1 MQSKLLLFDF
11 DGTIADSFP
20 KYKDI
25 INQLSKKY
33 KYKRLS
39 DSDIE
44 LLRSKGPKEITKIV
58 GISWWKIPFLA
69 RDFKKEAN
77 KIIKDISMFKGM
89 KEVLKK
95 LKQKGYRVGILT
107 SNSNKNVEDFL
118 AHNKIEEYIDL
129 IVGDVGLFSKAKKI
143 EKAIIKE
150 QFDKKDVF
158 YIGDE
163 VRDIES
169 AKKVGIQVISVTW
182 GFNTAKKLKETNPNF
197 LANTPNELS
206 TILMV

>member
-1 MQSKLLLFDF
+1 MQKKLILFDF

-20 KYKDI
+20 MYKDI
-25 INQLSKKY
+25 INDLSQKY
-33 KYKRLS
+33 KYKKLS

-44 LLRSKGPKEITKIV
+44 ILRSKGPKEIAKIV

-77 KIIKDISMFKGM
+77 KIIKDIPIFKGM

-95 LKQKGYRVGILT
+95 LKQDGFRVGILT

-118 AHNKIEEYIDL
+118 AHNGIKEYIDL

-143 EKAIIKE
+143 EKAIKNE
-150 QFDKKDVF
+150 QFDKKDIF

-169 AKKVGIQVISVTW
+169 AKKVGIQIISVTW
-182 GFNTAKKLKETNPNF
+182 GFNTAKKLKETNPDF
-197 LANTPNELS
+197 LANTPNELCKA
-206 TILMV
+206 LMI